1 MIRYV
6 LRRLL
11 ALAAV
16 LLAASFL
23 IFAAV
28 YIAPGSPES
37 FLLQGKTVS
46 PATVHAIREQ
56 YHLNDPFL
64 VQYQKWLEGVLRG
77 DFGRSIV
84 FRQSVAG
91 LVWSRVSVTAALTL
105 YAALLILIGG
115 VGIGALAA
123 VRRGAVADKGVLI
136 GTSAAAA
143 MPSFVAAIVLAIVF
157 AVHLGW
163 FPVFGSGSGVGG
175 TVWHLTL
182 PAFALALSWVGL
194 VGRVTR
200 SAMLDELRRE
210 YVETGRSRGF
220 QERVVIRRHVLRN
233 ALIPISTISGI
244 VVAGLISGAVVVESA
259 FALNGLGSLLLQSV
273 TTKDFPVIQ
282 AISLILVAVFVIA
295 NTVVDVLYVFID
307 PRVRIGG
314 AR

>member
-1 MIRYV
+1 MTWYLV
-6 LRRLL
+6 RRLV
-11 ALAAV
+11 ALVAV

-28 YIAPGSPES
+28 YLAPGSPES

-46 PATVHAIREQ
+46 PETVRAIREQ

-64 VQYQKWLEGVLRG
+64 VQYAKWLEEVLRG

-84 FRQSVAG
+84 FRQSVSG
-91 LVWSRVSVTAALTL
+91 LVWSRVPTTVGLTL
-105 YAALLILIGG
+105 YAALLILVGG
-115 VGIGALAA
+115 VGIGTLAA
-123 VRRGAVADKGVLI
+123 VRRGLPDRAVLI

-143 MPSFVAAIVLAIVF
+143 MPSFVAAIVLATVF
-157 AVHLGW
+157 SVNLGW
-163 FPVFGSGSGVGG
+163 FPVFGSGSGLAG
-175 TVWHLTL
+175 TIWHLTL
-182 PAFALALSWVGL
+182 PAVALALSWLGL

-210 YVETGRSRGF
+210 HVETGRSRGLP
-220 QERVVIRRHVLRN
+220 ERVVIRRHVLRN
-233 ALIPISTISGI
+233 AMIPISTISGV

-282 AISLILVAVFVIA
+282 AISLIMVAAFVVA
-295 NTVVDVLYVFID
+295 NTMVDLLYAFID
-307 PRVRIGG
+307 PRVTIGS

>member
-1 MIRYV
+1 MTWYLV
-6 LRRLL
+6 RRLV
-11 ALAAV
+11 ALIAV

-28 YIAPGSPES
+28 YLAPGSPES

-46 PATVHAIREQ
+46 PETVRAIREQ

-64 VQYQKWLEGVLRG
+64 VQYAKWLEGVLRG

-84 FRQSVAG
+84 FRQSVSG
-91 LVWSRVSVTAALTL
+91 LVWSRVPTTVGLTL
-105 YAALLILIGG
+105 YAALLILVGG
-115 VGIGALAA
+115 VGIGTLAA
-123 VRRGAVADKGVLI
+123 VRRGLPDRAVLI

-143 MPSFVAAIVLAIVF
+143 MPSFVAAIVLATVF
-157 AVHLGW
+157 AVNLGW
-163 FPVFGSGSGVGG
+163 FPVFGSGSGLAG
-175 TVWHLTL
+175 TIWHLTL
-182 PAFALALSWVGL
+182 PAVALALSWLGL

-210 YVETGRSRGF
+210 HVETGRSRGLP
-220 QERVVIRRHVLRN
+220 ERVVIRRHVLRN
-233 ALIPISTISGI
+233 AMIPISTISGV

-282 AISLILVAVFVIA
+282 AISLIMVAAFVVA
-295 NTVVDVLYVFID
+295 NTMVDLLYAFID
-307 PRVRIGG
+307 PRVTIGS